1 MKKVASLVTVMVV
14 VALIVITLEGRA
26 SATGKSTLTVNA
38 TVTGTCQ
45 FNTAS
50 STLQFTLDPSSS
62 ADVNAT
68 VVPTFWC
75 TRGTMVTTPI
85 ITDNGLHFSG
95 GSKRMMSAANPTEFI
110 PYTVDLVPASTT
122 GAGKSTPINL
132 TITGTVLNPDYV
144 NALAASD
151 YSDTVVITIAP

>member
-1 MKKVASLVTVMVV
+1 MKKIVSLLSAIVV
-14 VALIVITLEGRA
+14 VAFVVSFIGGVA
-26 SATGKSTLTVNA
+26 FAANNSTLYVNA

-45 FNTAS
+45 FNTGA

-62 ADVNAT
+62 SDAIAT

-75 TRGTMVTTPI
+75 TRGTTVTTPI
-85 ITDNGLHFSG
+85 ATDNGLHYSG

-110 PYTVDLVPASTT
+110 PYAIDMVPASTT
-122 GAGKSTPINL
+122 GAGKSSPINL
-132 TITGTVLNPDYV
+132 TINGTVLNANYV
-144 NALAASD
+144 NALAADD